1 MKKNIK
7 ILVSTFLILSTISTV
22 SAQPEITVTSEMT
35 TEGIRVSGQ
44 ISEVNTQKQATIL
57 VGDPENILYINQL
70 PTDTSGNFCF
80 DFLMPE
86 HIQPG
91 QYPYKIGSDTGA
103 ETFSGTLT
111 YTALPTQV
119 VNEFI
124 NAQIEARIENY
135 TPSIVGTLSCGEGKT
150 VTIEIQNT
158 TDGTTLANDTITAA
172 DGEYQMNYQLPNLI
186 VPKTYT
192 ITLICTDAEQTLTT
206 MSLTIDSSTLLVTF
220 SGTVTTANN
229 VTINAQAESTDV
241 TFNKSTSITGTKT
254 ISATIPNL
262 VPNISFYLNAQGTET
277 YLEENIESDNV
288 SISNATLII
297 PDKNLQLSK
306 SRDDVWY
313 MVAPK
318 YNGSYTLE
326 LTNGYTAE
334 LYKQTNHKTE
344 LLPQSEAYTLTY
356 PNTYYIKVSSA
367 RSGTFSLSLSG
378 GESRLSGK
386 MFDFLNANGYYANIN
401 DLGRL
406 YHNTNIV
413 SDLENIFPISWIC
426 VLNDKLY
433 FNYIGHLCYMSEE
446 MSPILLFENLNA
458 KYIVS
463 DSNNLYFSNWSDGGK
478 IYRIVFSDETAEIE
492 KVCDDKGSW
501 LTVDGTYIY
510 YQNNL
515 EDSKQYRILKTA
527 TNAKSGEALE

>member
-7 ILVSTFLILSTISTV
+7 ILVSTFLILSTVSTV

-135 TPSIVGTLSCGEGKT
+135 TPSIVGTLSCDEGKT

-192 ITLICTDAEQTLTT
+192 ITLICTNAEQTLTT
-206 MSLTIDSSTLLVTF
+206 MSLTIDSSTLLVSF

-262 VPNISFYLNAQGTET
+262 VPNISFYLNAQGAET
-277 YLEENIESDNV
+277 ILQTPPELSGNITIEKDSDDIFRITARANQLKNPENRI
-288 SISNATLII
+288 
-297 PDKNLQLSK
+297 
-306 SRDDVWY
+306 
-313 MVAPK
+313 
-318 YNGSYTLE
+318 
-326 LTNGYTAE
+326 
-334 LYKQTNHKTE
+334 
-344 LLPQSEAYTLTY
+344 YTLTY
-356 PNTYYIKVSSA
+356 DDTQIEVVNLFGAFPGTNLQTGQKGNVRILQHEPGTIIFKPCNISVDNTKVW
-367 RSGTFSLSLSG
+367 SGIL
-378 GESRLSGK
+378 
-386 MFDFLNANGYYANIN
+386 
-401 DLGRL
+401 
-406 YHNTNIV
+406 
-413 SDLENIFPISWIC
+413 NIFQFRFMTENGGTTE
-426 VLNDKLY
+426 LNL
-433 FNYIGHLCYMSEE
+433 
-446 MSPILLFENLNA
+446 
-458 KYIVS
+458 
-463 DSNNLYFSNWSDGGK
+463 
-478 IYRIVFSDETAEIE
+478 TA
-492 KVCDDKGSW
+492 
-501 LTVDGTYIY
+501 
-510 YQNNL
+510 N
-515 EDSKQYRILKTA
+515 
-527 TNAKSGEALE
+527 